1 MGGAAASE
9 TLVCILAQNGG
20 GGGGGRGAALL
31 AVHIRCHIY
40 IYVQIEA
47 YGLPSMI
54 RGDNIAQLLIA
65 CLKLLYLNNN

>member
-20 GGGGGRGAALL
+20 GEGGCS
-31 AVHIRCHIY
+31 AVSSTYTLPYIY

-54 RGDNIAQLLIA
+54 RGANIAQLLIA